1 MGNALAAL
9 LYLGFGAGWSAVAS
23 AVKKNGNRDRKR
35 TFVSNMVVG
44 STGAWLGGTLFGA
57 LGPSLYGVSLIAT
70 AISSL
75 GAIYGFNKLTSN
87 MDKPDQQESPN
98 ER

>member
-9 LYLGFGAGWSAVAS
+9 LYLGFGAGWSVIATGL
-23 AVKKNGNRDRKR
+23 KKKPAQNKKR

-57 LGPSLYGVSLIAT
+57 LGPSIYGVSLLAT
-70 AISSL
+70 AFSSL
-75 GAIYGFNKLTSN
+75 GAIYGFNKLTDK
-87 MDKPDQQESPN
+87 MDKSDQQDARN
-98 ER
+98 EQ